1 MKDLGL
7 NPTPYIKELRK
18 IKSVKSA
25 STAILMAKFEML
37 FSASGNAPFYKFLQ
51 PCENEKYEKGLS
63 WCEELGFSSDEFRTA
78 FGNIGIK
85 YNSLSEY
92 KKAISEGSDPFQGY
106 FHLAYSDKIK
116 GLTFYLRNND
126 LLHFTLNLISEK

>member
-1 MKDLGL
+1 MKEIGL

-18 IKSVKSA
+18 IKAIKSA

-37 FSASGNAPFYKFLQ
+37 FSASSNEPFYKFLQ
-51 PCENEKYEKGLS
+51 PCDNDNYKKGLS
-63 WCEELGFSSDEFRTA
+63 WCEELGFSADEFRTA
-78 FGNIGIK
+78 FSNIAIK

-92 KKAISEGSDPFQGY
+92 KKVVSEGGDPFQGY
-106 FHLAYSDKIK
+106 FYLAYTDKIK

-126 LLHFTLNLISEK
+126 LLNFTINLISE

>member
-1 MKDLGL
+1 MKEIGL

-18 IKSVKSA
+18 IKAVKSA
-25 STAILMAKFEML
+25 STAVLMAKFEML
-37 FSASGNAPFYKFLQ
+37 FLASSNEPFYKFLQ
-51 PCENEKYEKGLS
+51 PCDNDNYENGLS
-63 WCEELGFSSDEFRTA
+63 WCEELGFSADEFRTA

-92 KKAISEGSDPFQGY
+92 KKAISEGGDPFQDY
-106 FHLAYSDKIK
+106 FYLAYTDKIK

-126 LLHFTLNLISEK
+126 LLNLTLNSL

>member
-37 FSASGNAPFYKFLQ
+37 FSASGNALFYKFLQ

-63 WCEELGFSSDEFRTA
+63 WCEELRFSADEFRTA
-78 FGNIGIK
+78 FGNIGVK

-92 KKAISEGSDPFQGY
+92 KKAVSEGSDPFQGY
-106 FHLAYSDKIK
+106 FYLAYSDKIK

-126 LLHFTLNLISEK
+126 LIQFTLNLISEK